1 MRRRGPRFPAE
12 LGFLRGLSIYRSV
25 AWAWMCSV
33 ALLNHD
39 EWRAG
44 RGWIAWSLLGAALVV
59 TVAGAGH
66 VGPGRTEAGAAPAP
80 WVVGEVLVGAALI
93 TATGW
98 VYGLEHVDGGG
109 ASLGTAWPTAGNLTA
124 GIAFGPVA
132 GGLAGAVIGGS
143 RGLAFWT
150 GGTDAVDRALVVS
163 VTTSVV
169 ISSLNGIVA
178 GLVVR
183 LVGRAQREVAAVRAR
198 EQVARTLH
206 DGVLQT
212 LAVVQRR
219 SADPALA
226 RLARDQEQELRR
238 YLYGDPLDAAEDG
251 HDDVGAALRAAAQRF
266 EQSFDSQVRVVVADD
281 LPPVAPD
288 AVAAIRGAVAEA
300 LVNAG
305 KHGSARQITV
315 FAEPGDD
322 CTVFC
327 TVHDDGVGFDPS
339 AASTGRGLPD
349 SIRGRMAEVGG
360 RAEIRSRPGAGT
372 EVLLWLP

>member
-1 MRRRGPRFPAE
+1 M
-12 LGFLRGLSIYRSV
+12 L
-25 AWAWMCSV
+25 SV

-39 EWRAG
+39 EWRSG
-44 RGWIAWSLLGAALVV
+44 RGWIAWSLLGASLVV
-59 TVAGAGH
+59 TVAGAWS
-66 VGPGRTEAGAAPAP
+66 VRSRAAGAEASLVP
-80 WVVGEVLVGAALI
+80 WVVAEVAIGALLVTG
-93 TATGW
+93 TGW
-98 VYGLEHVDGGG
+98 VYGLDHVHGKG
-109 ASLGTAWPTAGNLTA
+109 ASLGTAWPTAGILTA

-132 GGLAGAVIGGS
+132 GGVAGALIGVS
-143 RGLAFWT
+143 RAFAWWAA
-150 GGTDAVDRALVVS
+150 GTDAVDRELVVS
-163 VTTSVV
+163 VTTGVV
-169 ISSLNGIVA
+169 ISALNGIVA

-183 LVGRAQREVAAVRAR
+183 LVARAQREVAAVRAR

-219 SADPALA
+219 SSDPALA
-226 RLARDQEQELRR
+226 RLARDQEQELRQ
-238 YLYGDPLDAAEDG
+238 YLYGDPLDAADA
-251 HDDVGAALRAAAQRF
+251 HDDVGAALRAAARRF
-266 EQSFDSQVRVVVADD
+266 EQSFESQVRVVVADD
-281 LPPVAPD
+281 LPAVTPD
-288 AVAAIRGAVAEA
+288 AVAAIGGAVAEA

-327 TVHDDGVGFDPS
+327 TVHDDGVGFDPTV
-339 AASTGRGLPD
+339 ASSGRGLRD